1 MGAAGRQE
9 GRLSL
14 RPATA
19 NAVAGIGAGALTT
32 TVCSPLDVVKMR
44 MQLQHVIVPEA
55 QRSGDGLAC
64 WLRMIYREEGVRG
77 WFRGYSSAMI
87 TAPLF
92 WGVYFPCYGSAKRL
106 LLQYCDHKP
115 MVHMSAAVC
124 GGLITDVVTN
134 PFWVART
141 RLVSQH
147 MHMKYE
153 GAEQL
158 YYSTFQTMRIIV
170 QQEGVRG
177 LYKGLTASFLGLSHV
192 AVQFPLYEALKEATA
207 GPAEHNGSA
216 AVGGWG
222 VLCASTLSKL
232 IASAL
237 TYPHEV
243 VRARLQDR
251 RDPSSSG
258 SGRGLFGAF
267 MQIIRS
273 EGAGGLYRGLGVNLT
288 RVIPSTAVTFV
299 SYEYLNHKLQAW

>member
-1 MGAAGRQE
+1 MGRAGRNE
-9 GRLSL
+9 GRLDL
-14 RPATA
+14 RPTTA
-19 NAVAGIGAGALTT
+19 SAAAGAGAGALTT

-44 MQLQHVIVPEA
+44 MQLQHAIVPEA

-64 WLRMIYREEGVRG
+64 WLRTIYREEGVRG
-77 WFRGYSSAMI
+77 WFRGYSSAML
-87 TAPLF
+87 TVPLF
-92 WGVYFPCYGSAKRL
+92 WGVYFPCYAGAKRL
-106 LLQYCDHKP
+106 LLPHCDHKP
-115 MVHMSAAVC
+115 LVHMSAAVC

-153 GAEQL
+153 GAERL

-192 AVQFPLYEALKEATA
+192 AVQFPLYEALKEAM
-207 GPAEHNGSA
+207 AEPPEPDGSA

-232 IASAL
+232 IASTM

-243 VRARLQDR
+243 VRARLQDQ
-251 RDPSSSG
+251 RDPSTG
-258 SGRGLFGAF
+258 GRGLLDAF
-267 MQIIRS
+267 VQITRS
-273 EGAGGLYRGLGVNLT
+273 EGARGLYRGLGVNLT

-299 SYEYLNHKLQAW
+299 SYEWLNHKLQAL